1 MVELCETQ
9 EAQKQ
14 QHDCRQGA
22 DPTSRF
28 DVRLNRLL
36 KKEMLSA
43 IAENQSLAAQSSM
56 APAAK
61 IAAQSVEIVFPAR
74 TRRVKASTIK
84 AISTIGH
91 GVCETSSSSTASC
104 RGRARLGRDASMS
117 ALPLASRWSASSP
130 RTRTIE
136 TRCSSVSS
144 TCDSSANY
152 CTCSPFLASID
163 LCRSVHRRASCPS
176 SCRVWPTG
184 NCRTQP
190 LTQTVPDTLWHRS
203 STIQSRVTIIV

>member
-1 MVELCETQ
+1 
-9 EAQKQ
+9 
-14 QHDCRQGA
+14 
-22 DPTSRF
+22 
-28 DVRLNRLL
+28 
-36 KKEMLSA
+36 MLSA
-43 IAENQSLAAQSSM
+43 IAENRSLAAQSSM

-61 IAAQSVEIVFPAR
+61 IAAQSVEIVFPVR
-74 TRRVKASTIK
+74 TRRRRPSRQYQPF
-84 AISTIGH
+84 GH

-117 ALPLASRWSASSP
+117 ALLLASRWSASSP
-130 RTRTIE
+130 RTCTIE